1 LEHII
6 SQTIISSDTHRSIAA
21 VKFIA
26 TIRGKV
32 KDWVDDPIDHPATV
46 ATDTIDGNIAG
57 WDRILTVTDGDLI
70 GCD

>member
-1 LEHII
+1 M
-6 SQTIISSDTHRSIAA
+6 SSDTCRSIAA
-21 VKFIA
+21 VKVIA
-26 TIRGKV
+26 TKFIE
-32 KDWVDDPIDHPATV
+32 WVDDPIDHPATV